1 MMSTSQIS
9 TGVKMM
15 TGNCD
20 MVRELLKRVRKCR
33 YMVDACIKDLEQA
46 RRDAYTLK
54 AVRIGDKVQ
63 NNHQSDLAQVVE
75 KIERY
80 EVKLQ
85 KNIDELIGL
94 KLDAMAIIRQE
105 PDLCAR
111 AILYRRYILAE
122 SWDII
127 LKEMGYS
134 RSRASNIMKSAIN
147 RLEIAEYKRT

>member
-1 MMSTSQIS
+1 MMSMSRIS
-9 TGVKMM
+9 TAVK
-15 TGNCD
+15 TTIGSCD
-20 MVRELLKRVRKCR
+20 MVRDLLKRVRKCR

-54 AVRIGDKVQ
+54 AVRTGDKVQ

-80 EVKLQ
+80 EERLQ
-85 KNIDELIGL
+85 NNIDELIGL
-94 KLDAMAIIRQE
+94 KLDATAIIRQE

-122 SWDII
+122 SWDTIS
-127 LKEMGYS
+127 KETGYS
-134 RSRASNIMKSAIN
+134 VRQSTRAAAMAIN
-147 RLEIAEYKRT
+147 HLEFIER

>member
-1 MMSTSQIS
+1 
-9 TGVKMM
+9 
-15 TGNCD
+15 
-20 MVRELLKRVRKCR
+20 MVRDLLKRVRKCR

-80 EVKLQ
+80 EEKLQ
-85 KNIDELIGL
+85 KSIDELIGL
-94 KLDAMAIIRQE
+94 KLDATAIIRQE

-147 RLEIAEYKRT
+147 RLEMAEYKQI